1 MDTATAAPHIYDVQ
15 AWNPA
20 NTTRYAYSTTSG
32 QEGCVVL
39 PGAQVEF
46 RFKID
51 SKLYY
56 TGGSTNPASMHDK
69 ESKGDKDAV
78 YTINYNVVTTQLD

>member
-1 MDTATAAPHIYDVQ
+1 M
-15 AWNPA
+15 
-20 NTTRYAYSTTSG
+20 
-32 QEGCVVL
+32 L